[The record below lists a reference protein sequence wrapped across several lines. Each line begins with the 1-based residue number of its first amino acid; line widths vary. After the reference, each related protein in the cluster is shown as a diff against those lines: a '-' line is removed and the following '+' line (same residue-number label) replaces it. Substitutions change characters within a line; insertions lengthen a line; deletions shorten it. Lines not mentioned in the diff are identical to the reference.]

1 MKKHKVTGTIR
12 DQGGDVEIVMENEEV
27 SDELRQIREN
37 FMERREILT
46 PATRERIEEKERLVK
61 PKTKIRKKHMAVL
74 EE

>member
-12 DQGGDVEIVMENEEV
+12 DQGGDVEIVMENEEDG
-27 SDELRQIREN
+27 DELRQIREN

-46 PATRERIEEKERLVK
+46 PATREGIEEKERLVK